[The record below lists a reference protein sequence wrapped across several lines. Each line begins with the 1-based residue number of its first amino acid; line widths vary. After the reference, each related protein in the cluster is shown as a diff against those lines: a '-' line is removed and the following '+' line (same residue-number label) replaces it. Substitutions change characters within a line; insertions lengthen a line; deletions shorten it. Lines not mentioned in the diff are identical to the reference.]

1 VKPPSLQTDR
11 LILRR
16 WRPEDLDAATA
27 TLADPQVAY
36 WLASAPTR
44 DEVAARMAAWE
55 AQFDLDGVSRFAVER
70 RADGALIGGVG
81 LHQVDAAYD
90 ATPVAG
96 AVEIGWHLDPGA
108 WGQGYA
114 VEAGAAVVRYGLDQ
128 LGLEEI
134 VAFTAKTNARSRA
147 VMERLGFAHQPW
159 RDFDHPTL
167 APDHPLL
174 AHVVYAIFKDAR

>member
-1 VKPPSLQTDR
+1 VRLETER

-16 WRPEDLDAATA
+16 WRLEDIDAAAA
-27 TLADPQVAY
+27 TLAHPQVAY
-36 WLASAPTR
+36 WLAGAPTR
-44 DEVAARMAAWE
+44 AEVAARMAAWE

-70 RADGALIGGVG
+70 QADGALVGGVG
-81 LHQVDAAYD
+81 LHRMDDAYD

-96 AVEIGWHLDPGA
+96 AVEIGWHLDPAA

-114 VEAGAAVVRYGLDQ
+114 VEAAAAVVRYGFDNVGLD
-128 LGLEEI
+128 EI
-134 VAFTAKTNARSRA
+134 VAFTATTNQKSRA
-147 VMERLGFAHQPW
+147 VMQRLGFAHQPW

-174 AHVVYAIFKDAR
+174 AHVVYAISKDAR